1 MKKET
6 FSIISEYDALPIAG
20 TVFTPDGFIKGV
32 LQFSHGMCENRLRYE
47 GVMEFFAQNGY
58 ACVIHD
64 HRGHGESVLSSED
77 FGYFKDT
84 SGTAIVNDLYRVI
97 CYSRER
103 FPDKPLTLLGHSMGS
118 LVVRKFIQEHDTS
131 IDRLI
136 VCGSPSKNPMAGVGI
151 FTARVLQLFKG
162 EKYRSHFIEWIATGS
177 GDKRFPDERQKNSW
191 LTRDADIVREY
202 NENPTTGFT
211 FTLNGYINLFH
222 LIKDVYRKS
231 LYQVKNPALP
241 IFFIAGS
248 DDPVIKSPQK
258 WKQAVDFLKDTGYS
272 HVSSKLYA
280 DMRHEILNEI
290 NKEEVYTDI
299 LNWMSDKPET

>member
-97 CYSRER
+97 FPWQAFNASGAQHGFPCSTQIYSGTR
-103 FPDKPLTLLGHSMGS
+103 H
-118 LVVRKFIQEHDTS
+118 
-131 IDRLI
+131 
-136 VCGSPSKNPMAGVGI
+136 
-151 FTARVLQLFKG
+151 
-162 EKYRSHFIEWIATGS
+162 KY
-177 GDKRFPDERQKNSW
+177 
-191 LTRDADIVREY
+191 
-202 NENPTTGFT
+202 
-211 FTLNGYINLFH
+211 
-222 LIKDVYRKS
+222 
-231 LYQVKNPALP
+231 
-241 IFFIAGS
+241 
-248 DDPVIKSPQK
+248 
-258 WKQAVDFLKDTGYS
+258 
-272 HVSSKLYA
+272 
-280 DMRHEILNEI
+280 
-290 NKEEVYTDI
+290 
-299 LNWMSDKPET
+299 